1 MLPTGDKAVVVTGCD
16 SGFGLRLALDLCEQ
30 GVQVFAAC
38 LSLDSDGAKHL
49 LSLQSPLMCV
59 VKCDVTSDADVTDL
73 RNCVER
79 SLETERVLW
88 AVVNNAGVNFTGDVE
103 LTTVELFKWVADVNY
118 MGVVRVTKSFL
129 PLIRKCKG
137 PPQAS
142 VFQPSSNHN
151 ITSLQGG
158 S

>member
-1 MLPTGDKAVVVTGCD
+1 MA
-16 SGFGLRLALDLCEQ
+16 
-30 GVQVFAAC
+30 
-38 LSLDSDGAKHL
+38 
-49 LSLQSPLMCV
+49 LQSPLMCL
-59 VKCDVTSDADVTDL
+59 VKCDVTSDGDVTDL

-137 PPQAS
+137 PPQDS
-142 VFQPSSNHN
+142 VFQPSSNHKITLLFIAGRIVN
-151 ITSLQGG
+151 ISSVKGRIPAAFCAAYCSAKFAGELPLLFLSSYQI
-158 S
+158 